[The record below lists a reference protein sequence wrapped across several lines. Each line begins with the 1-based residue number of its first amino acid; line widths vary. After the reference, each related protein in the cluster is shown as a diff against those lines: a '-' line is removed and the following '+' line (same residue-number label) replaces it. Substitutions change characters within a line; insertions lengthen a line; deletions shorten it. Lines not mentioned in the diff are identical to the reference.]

1 MRETT
6 RHREAY
12 AAYLALGA
20 ERSIERLHAELAAAG
35 RTPSLRTLYEWS
47 RCFHW
52 QDRLAAFEH
61 RARAAAEEAELGAIR
76 EMHARQVTEALLLQQ
91 GAAWLQGVAADAA
104 SPEAAIR
111 AITEGAKLERLV
123 RGVPT
128 ERTEAVDAT
137 TARVEGL
144 ADDELHRLLQ
154 LAEGAV
160 GGKEPPGSERPVGLG
175 DDPSGDGG
183 APPARGRA
191 SAAPA
196 RSRFA
201 VARRCCRFI
210 ALDFAREQR
219 RYQHGRDTVSR

>member
-1 MRETT
+1 MRTT

-61 RARAAAEEAELGAIR
+61 RARAAAEEAELEAIR
-76 EMHARQVTEALLLQQ
+76 AMHARQVTEALLLQQ
-91 GAAWLQGVAADAA
+91 KGAVWLQGVAADAA

-144 ADDELHRLLQ
+144 ADYDVVPPRAPADAPLRPGDRVSHR
-154 LAEGAV
+154 AFGPGTVVAV
-160 GGKEPPGSERPVGLG
+160 TP
-175 DDPSGDGG
+175 
-183 APPARGRA
+183 PPAPTRSSPSRLTLRGSR
-191 SAAPA
+191 SSCC
-196 RSRFA
+196 RSR
-201 VARRCCRFI
+201 RWSGYR
-210 ALDFAREQR
+210 
-219 RYQHGRDTVSR
+219 GG

>member
-1 MRETT
+1 MREPT

-20 ERSIERLHAELAAAG
+20 ERSIERLHAERAAAG

-61 RARAAAEEAELGAIR
+61 RARAAAEEAELEAIR
-76 EMHARQVTEALLLQQ
+76 AMHARQVTEALLLQQ
-91 GAAWLQGVAADAA
+91 KGAAWLQGVAADAA

-144 ADDELHRLLQ
+144 ADDALDRLLQ

-160 GGKEPPGSERPVGLG
+160 GGKWSALGRVPGARAGCC
-175 DDPSGDGG
+175 
-183 APPARGRA
+183 ARGRRLITRDRPRNMLA
-191 SAAPA
+191 SAPP
-196 RSRFA
+196 
-201 VARRCCRFI
+201 VAFREVERRPR
-210 ALDFAREQR
+210 
-219 RYQHGRDTVSR
+219 

>member
-61 RARAAAEEAELGAIR
+61 RARAAAEEAELEAIR

-91 GAAWLQGVAADAA
+91 APPGCRASRQTRRCRRRRSGRSRRGPNWNASCGACPPNGRRPSTRRRPAWKDSLMTNSTVSSSLRRALWAEKSRRDPSDPWAWAMTHRAMAGRPRRGDARQLRRRAPA
-104 SPEAAIR
+104 SPWP
-111 AITEGAKLERLV
+111 V
-123 RGVPT
+123 V
-128 ERTEAVDAT
+128 AVDSS
-137 TARVEGL
+137 RSISL
-144 ADDELHRLLQ
+144 AN
-154 LAEGAV
+154 
-160 GGKEPPGSERPVGLG
+160 
-175 DDPSGDGG
+175 
-183 APPARGRA
+183 
-191 SAAPA
+191 SAATSMGEI
-196 RSRFA
+196 R
-201 VARRCCRFI
+201 
-210 ALDFAREQR
+210 
-219 RYQHGRDTVSR
+219 